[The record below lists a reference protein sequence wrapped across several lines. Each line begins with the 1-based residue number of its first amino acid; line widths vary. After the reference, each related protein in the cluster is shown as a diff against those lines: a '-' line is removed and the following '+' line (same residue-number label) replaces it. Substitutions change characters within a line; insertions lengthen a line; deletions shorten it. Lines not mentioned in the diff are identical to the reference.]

1 MKGMSRFYPLVKYP
15 LRWLTRFQDIWD
27 GTESEHSAIID
38 KPIVYVMRSTSKA
51 DFSILQ
57 RAALKRGL
65 PDPAQPLCIDGQ
77 SYERIMYLEELDK
90 EASEQTV
97 SDFHQLLTLHTKNP
111 SLDVHL
117 IPSGVFWGRQSGQE
131 ANAGNAMTGDLDN
144 PGHWRKFW
152 LILFSGRQVLMR
164 FSRAVSLGTMACEHG
179 TDRRI
184 AHKLARVAR
193 VHFVRMRHAVAGP
206 KLSHRKELMS
216 ALIQTPALKKAV
228 ADEAKSKKI
237 SEEAARKRAL
247 SYIDEIAANYNSTL
261 IRILDRFMT
270 WMWNRIYNGIHVKGG
285 ETIRHLA
292 QQGHEVIYVPC
303 HRSHMDYL
311 LLSYVIYKEGL
322 VPPHI
327 AAGVNLNFFPVGGI
341 FRRGGA
347 FFIRRSFRG
356 NKLYSAV
363 FREYLCWLFQK
374 GYPVEYFS
382 EGGRSRTGRLLP
394 PKTGM
399 LAMTVQGMLRDQ
411 QRPVSLVPVSL
422 GYEHIMEVA
431 TYLKELKGKDKEKES
446 VFQILKTL
454 TKLKN
459 FGQGFVTFGQ
469 PINLKHY
476 LDNRVPTWHESKTRG
491 AQEPERPNWLNP
503 VVGDLAEQVM
513 QGINDSAAANS
524 VNLTAL
530 ALLSSEHHAL
540 MKEELLAQLDVY
552 LGVLREVPYSNMVSV
567 PEESAETLWEQALR
581 TDKFHVSSDT
591 MGEVVSLERMSAIAM
606 TYYRNNILH
615 MMVVPGIVA
624 SIIVAKRRVNLA
636 EIAAR
641 AQAIYPS
648 LKAELYLSHDASD
661 LPLWVE
667 ALAEELARQQLITLS
682 DGVCTIA
689 ERESA
694 QWYRLR
700 LLANSASETLQR
712 YCIVLELLQQAQP
725 IRRADL
731 EKQSITLA
739 ERLSAIHGI
748 DAPEFYD
755 KKVMSTLIAS
765 LKQQSLVEIDDDGQQ
780 IAAEPVGELS
790 DQIDELI
797 DGPVLQTIRQSVEQ
811 FVQQQAVLAEQAPAE
826 QKPEHDQNQ

>member
-27 GTESEHSAIID
+27 GTESEHLAVID
-38 KPIVYVMRSTSKA
+38 KPVVYVMRSTSKA

-65 PDPAQPLCIDGQ
+65 PDPAQPLRIDGQ
-77 SYERIMYLEELDK
+77 SYGRIMYLEEMAD
-90 EASEQTV
+90 ETSEQTV
-97 SDFHQLLTLHTKNP
+97 SDFHQLLTLHTSNP
-111 SLDVHL
+111 ELDVHL
-117 IPSGVFWGRQSGQE
+117 IPSGVFWGRQPGQE
-131 ANAGNAMTGDLDN
+131 AHAGNAMTGDLDN

-164 FSRAVSLGTMACEHG
+164 FSRAVSLGSMARDHG

-206 KLSHRKELMS
+206 KLSQRKELMA

-292 QQGHEVIYVPC
+292 QKGHEVIYVPC

-503 VVGDLAEQVM
+503 VVSDLAEQVM

-581 TDKFHVSSDT
+581 TDKFYVSSDT

-624 SIIVAKRRVNLA
+624 SIIVAKRRVSLA

-641 AQAIYPS
+641 TQAIYPS

-811 FVQQQAVLAEQAPAE
+811 FVQQQAVLAEQAPAD
-826 QKPEHDQNQ
+826 DQSQ